1 MKLLLVF
8 LLLLGS
14 GCAHDPWT
22 KEDTARHVGYT
33 VLHVIDWR
41 QTKEI
46 AGDPEHYELNF
57 VLGKYPT
64 QKEVDVW
71 FIGTWIGMTGAA
83 YLLPKEWRK
92 ALHYCG
98 ISVEAACVGLN
109 YSMSLNGEW

>member
-33 VLHVIDWR
+33 ALHVIDWR

-46 AGDPEHYELNF
+46 AADPRYYELNPI
-57 VLGKYPT
+57 LSKYPT
-64 QKEVDVW
+64 QKEVDVY
-71 FIGTWIGMTGAA
+71 FVTTWLGMTGAT
-83 YLLPKEWRK
+83 YLLPRPWRET
-92 ALHYCG
+92 LQWCG
-98 ISVEAACVGLN
+98 IVVEAGCVGWN